1 MTQRPRRL
9 RTAFALLCAALAVAL
24 ALLWWRSGTNVDT
37 LAWTTARPD
46 PTVAAN
52 EFPAR
57 WNMLGGMKYDGA
69 VRTFAVISDAG
80 QIQFERNL
88 YLRRAPSTI
97 GLFGGDVVIPEPSTP
112 IAPHPF
118 ADEPSLLCRY
128 GRSLPFAPKPMRF
141 AGFDTT
147 EIDAAT
153 YFESGIP
160 GKDWDWR
167 GRCVAVPHWTPIAV
181 LLAPATWMLLGH
193 LRRRRRAGAGLCGTC
208 GYDLRASP
216 DRCPECGTAAASAVA
231 APAA

>member
-1 MTQRPRRL
+1 MTQRPRFFRY
-9 RTAFALLCAALAVAL
+9 ALALPCAALAVAL
-24 ALLWWRSGTNVDT
+24 ALLWWRSGTDVDT

-46 PTVAAN
+46 PTVAAK

-57 WNMLGGMKYDGA
+57 WYLLGSMKYDGA
-69 VRTFAVISDAG
+69 VRTFAVISVDG

-97 GLFGGDVVIPEPSTP
+97 GLFGDVVIPEPSTP

-118 ADEPSLLCRY
+118 ADAPSLLCRY
-128 GRSLPFAPKPMRF
+128 SRSLPFAPKPMRF

-147 EIDAAT
+147 EIDAAM
-153 YFESGIP
+153 YFESGFP

-167 GRCVAVPHWTPIAV
+167 GRRVAVPHWALVAV
-181 LLAPATWMLLGH
+181 LLAPAEWMLVGH
-193 LRRRRRAGAGLCGTC
+193 LRHRRRTGAGLCGTC

-216 DRCPECGTAAASAVA
+216 DRCPECGTAATSAVA
-231 APAA
+231 TPAA